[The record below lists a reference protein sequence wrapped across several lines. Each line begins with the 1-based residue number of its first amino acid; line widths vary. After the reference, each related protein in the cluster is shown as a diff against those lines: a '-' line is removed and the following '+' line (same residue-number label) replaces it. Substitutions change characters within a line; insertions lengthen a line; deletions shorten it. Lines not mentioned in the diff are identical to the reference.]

1 MTGLRRF
8 TNLLLIVA
16 FTAGCAI
23 SRAPGSRVFDIRLS
37 ADQIVVQQ
45 VPHGLFVASPVVHTQ
60 HLRGRR
66 RPTVWWLSIK
76 RQDTSARQFRRQ
88 SLGHGLTIHSGREAI
103 ELRIA
108 IGDESE
114 HGPWTTPRRINWNQ
128 DPSGAMLPSRGAD
141 DETSILAPNKTAG
154 VSPNQAVGIQFNAFS
169 RDTDMIQQSSVTTP
183 SWSECAYSA
192 DPFLNPLRP
201 LNSMRI

>member
-60 HLRGRR
+60 HLKGRR

-88 SLGHGLTIHSGREAI
+88 SLGRTHHHMDAKHRA
-103 ELRIA
+103 RIA
-108 IGDESE
+108 IGDEQPGHTAS
-114 HGPWTTPRRINWNQ
+114 
-128 DPSGAMLPSRGAD
+128 DSGIRSFRAMLFQWYTRHL
-141 DETSILAPNKTAG
+141 LAPTDQG
-154 VSPNQAVGIQFNAFS
+154 CHQQVISSPCQTRTHSTVLGHTIACNVHTS
-169 RDTDMIQQSSVTTP
+169 RPPQ
-183 SWSECAYSA
+183 
-192 DPFLNPLRP
+192 PLRP
-201 LNSMRI
+201 LFQGI